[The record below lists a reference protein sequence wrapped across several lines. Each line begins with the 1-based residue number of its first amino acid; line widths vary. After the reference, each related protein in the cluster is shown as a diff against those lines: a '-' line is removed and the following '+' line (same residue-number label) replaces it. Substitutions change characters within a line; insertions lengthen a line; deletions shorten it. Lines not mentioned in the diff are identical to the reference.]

1 MKISNSLNQ
10 WLSEKGM
17 DIYMLLS
24 ITFVPQRTFE
34 NIIKEGRRLIPALY
48 RLYLVTDLAEFS
60 LSIPEKEKYEE
71 SKAEEGKTKLDE
83 LIATALWKEWL
94 SKGGLH
100 MDDRLSTGNKQG
112 KPKAVLTEALVKKYY
127 GKNSPSTTN
136 HQSNGN
142 GMNGTSAPTGILLIA
157 GQEIKQA
164 IMGDDASFER
174 YMKVNGKEIKQLS
187 NLLSVFTQ
195 PDRKDALKKFS
206 ETLFPHA

>member
-1 MKISNSLNQ
+1 MHDLFRPFFTTK
-10 WLSEKGM
+10 EVGEGKGLGLAIAHQM
-17 DIYMLLS
+17 IHSWGGS
-24 ITFVPQRTFE
+24 IHV
-34 NIIKEGRRLIPALY
+34 
-48 RLYLVTDLAEFS
+48 
-60 LSIPEKEKYEE
+60 E

-187 NLLSVFTQ
+187 NLLSVLTQ